1 MIKPDQLTIEV
12 TKQLSGYAEELK
24 ADLGDVFEMMANT
37 ALNEIKAASQTAGFD
52 DRRYSKGWVKEVQL
66 NKVTGIYHATIHNRK
81 YYRLTHLLEKGHA
94 KTNGGRTRAFPHIA
108 PTQDK
113 IDRLLVEEI
122 EQAIR
127 ETT

>member
-1 MIKPDQLTIEV
+1 MIKPDQLTVEV

-24 ADLGDVFEMMANT
+24 ADLGDVFETMANT
-37 ALNEIKAASQTAGFD
+37 ALNEIKTASQTAGFD
-52 DRRYSKGWVKEVQL
+52 DRRYSKGWVKAVQL

>member
-1 MIKPDQLTIEV
+1 MIKPDQLTSEI
-12 TKQLSGYAEELK
+12 TKQLAGYAEQLK
-24 ADLGDVFEMMANT
+24 ADLGDVFDEVASK
-37 ALNEIKAASQTAGFD
+37 ALTEIKTASQNAGFE
-52 DRRYSKGWVKEVQL
+52 DRNYSKGWTKVVQL

-94 KTNGGRTRAFPHIA
+94 KTNGGRTRAFPHIG

-113 IDRLLVEEI
+113 IDRLIVEEI
-122 EQAIR
+122 EKTIR

>member
-1 MIKPDQLTIEV
+1 MIKPDQLTSEI
-12 TKQLSGYAEELK
+12 TKQLSGYADQLK
-24 ADLGDVFEMMANT
+24 ADLDDVFETMATT
-37 ALNEIKAASQTAGFD
+37 ALNEIRTASQNAGFN
-52 DRRYSKGWVKEVQL
+52 DRRYSKGWAKIVQL

-122 EQAIR
+122 EKAIR

>member
-1 MIKPDQLTIEV
+1 MIKPDQLTSEI
-12 TKQLSGYAEELK
+12 TKQLAGYAEQLK
-24 ADLGDVFEMMANT
+24 ADLGDVFDEGASK
-37 ALNEIKAASQTAGFD
+37 ALTEIKTASQNAGFE
-52 DRRYSKGWVKEVQL
+52 DRNYSKGWTKVVQL

-94 KTNGGRTRAFPHIA
+94 KTNGGRTRAFPHIG

-113 IDRLLVEEI
+113 IDRLIVEEV
-122 EQAIR
+122 EKAIR

>member
-1 MIKPDQLTIEV
+1 MKPDQLTTEIQN
-12 TKQLSGYAEELK
+12 QLAGYAEQLK
-24 ADLGDVFEMMANT
+24 ADLGEVFDEVASK
-37 ALNEIKAASQTAGFD
+37 ALTEIKTASQNAGFE
-52 DRRYSKGWVKEVQL
+52 DRNYSKGWTKVVQL

-94 KTNGGRTRAFPHIA
+94 KTNGGRTRAFPHIG

-113 IDRLLVEEI
+113 IDRLIVEEI
-122 EQAIR
+122 EKTIR

>member
-1 MIKPDQLTIEV
+1 MIKPDQLTSEI
-12 TKQLSGYAEELK
+12 TKQLAGYAEQLK
-24 ADLGDVFEMMANT
+24 ADLGDVFDEVASK
-37 ALNEIKAASQTAGFD
+37 ALTEIKTASQNAGFE
-52 DRRYSKGWVKEVQL
+52 DRNYSKGWTKVVQL

-94 KTNGGRTRAFPHIA
+94 KTNGGRTRAFPHIG

-113 IDRLLVEEI
+113 IDRLIVEEV
-122 EQAIR
+122 EKAIR

>member
-1 MIKPDQLTIEV
+1 MIKPDQLTVEV

-24 ADLGDVFEMMANT
+24 ADLGDVFEAMANT
-37 ALNEIKAASQTAGFD
+37 ALNEIRTASQTAGFD

>member
-1 MIKPDQLTIEV
+1 MIKPDQLTSEI
-12 TKQLSGYAEELK
+12 TKQLAGYAEQLK
-24 ADLGDVFEMMANT
+24 ADLGDVFDGVASK
-37 ALNEIKAASQTAGFD
+37 ALTEIKTASQNAGFE
-52 DRRYSKGWVKEVQL
+52 DRNYSKGWAKVVQL

-122 EQAIR
+122 EKAIR